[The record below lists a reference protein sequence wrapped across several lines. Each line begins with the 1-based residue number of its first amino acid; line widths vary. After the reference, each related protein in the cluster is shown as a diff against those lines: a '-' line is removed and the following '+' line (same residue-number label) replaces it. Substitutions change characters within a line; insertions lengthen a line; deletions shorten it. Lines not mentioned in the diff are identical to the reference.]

1 MRKDGFEAE
10 SGIRRE
16 DCFHRKNASG
26 LSHLLTKGQADLLK
40 ILFSGALK
48 TDSEFL
54 FIFYHLRQVC
64 QSQIHR
70 GPKKQIGYNPR
81 AGLVQCLLKQ
91 IEMIARS
98 LLNQDLT
105 LCII

>member
-1 MRKDGFEAE
+1 MTDWPKLGFI
-10 SGIRRE
+10 STN
-16 DCFHRKNASG
+16 NA
-26 LSHLLTKGQADLLK
+26 LRI
-40 ILFSGALK
+40 ILVLIGYELIGERGVRAVHPL
-48 TDSEFL
+48 
-54 FIFYHLRQVC
+54 IQIC

-81 AGLVQCLLKQ
+81 AGLVQCLLKH

>member
-1 MRKDGFEAE
+1 MALR
-10 SGIRRE
+10 GITVE
-16 DCFHRKNASG
+16 DAA
-26 LSHLLTKGQADLLK
+26 LSFSLVGSQIILVCQSHIKFILTV
-40 ILFSGALK
+40 
-48 TDSEFL
+48 E
-54 FIFYHLRQVC
+54 QVC

-81 AGLVQCLLKQ
+81 AGLVQCLLKH

>member
-1 MRKDGFEAE
+1 MSRIARNSVNK
-10 SGIRRE
+10 
-16 DCFHRKNASG
+16 
-26 LSHLLTKGQADLLK
+26 
-40 ILFSGALK
+40 
-48 TDSEFL
+48 
-54 FIFYHLRQVC
+54 VC

-81 AGLVQCLLKQ
+81 AGLVQCLLKH

-105 LCII
+105 QCII

>member
-1 MRKDGFEAE
+1 M
-10 SGIRRE
+10 
-16 DCFHRKNASG
+16 
-26 LSHLLTKGQADLLK
+26 K
-40 ILFSGALK
+40 ILSLH
-48 TDSEFL
+48 TLD
-54 FIFYHLRQVC
+54 QVC

-81 AGLVQCLLKQ
+81 AGLVQCLLKH

>member
-1 MRKDGFEAE
+1 MSFGQLSGVPRPLKDKRIGYPIAGVMTLLFMK
-10 SGIRRE
+10 S
-16 DCFHRKNASG
+16 CAS
-26 LSHLLTKGQADLLK
+26 LCYRLM
-40 ILFSGALK
+40 
-48 TDSEFL
+48 
-54 FIFYHLRQVC
+54 QVC

-81 AGLVQCLLKQ
+81 AGLVQCLLKH

-105 LCII
+105 QCII